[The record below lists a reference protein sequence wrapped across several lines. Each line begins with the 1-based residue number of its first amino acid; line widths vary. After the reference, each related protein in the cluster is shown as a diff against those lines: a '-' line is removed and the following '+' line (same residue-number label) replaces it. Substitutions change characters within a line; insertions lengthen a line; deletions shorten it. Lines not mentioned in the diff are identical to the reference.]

1 MQKYL
6 YLILIKISIKVSLK
20 FSILSIKTMRSKL
33 SVGCYTMPAISIGEA
48 IIGGDMSLKNVT

>member
-6 YLILIKISIKVSLK
+6 YLILIDISIKVSIKL
-20 FSILSIKTMRSKL
+20 SILSIKSMISKL
-33 SVGCYTMPAISIGEA
+33 FVGCYTIPAISIGEA